1 MAAHHDVSG
10 VIDDDTGSVI
20 EASSGRAGD
29 GMSVRC
35 NEVAVE
41 NVDASTLRVTW
52 VGLPMD
58 DVAAE
63 SVQTT
68 IQASLDW
75 QG

>member
-1 MAAHHDVSG
+1 MATYHDVG
-10 VIDDDTGSVI
+10 QRDRGLV
-20 EASSGRAGD
+20 RPAGD

-41 NVDASTLRVTW
+41 NIDASTLRVTW

-63 SVQTT
+63 SVQAT